1 MGTFTPLVM
10 SLNGSFGT
18 EAVVTIQW
26 RMLLDQE
33 ENNMF
38 FDEIN
43 WPFLP
48 GSRSMYNHV
57 SIENDPTVSEG
68 LSKII

>member
-10 SLNGSFGT
+10 SLNGSSGT
-18 EAVVTIQW
+18 EAAATIQC

-33 ENNMF
+33 KNNVF
-38 FDEIN
+38 FDEID

-57 SIENDPTVSEG
+57 SIKNDPTVSEE